1 MAGAT
6 CPLQR
11 HQMTRTF
18 ITLLLL
24 ASATGPASASEEVCT
39 ALTDTA
45 LFADAGL
52 SQEIRPIFQTDGAQL
67 APISKDGGV
76 MFGIAYDVL
85 MQPMLEEPSFT
96 RAADWTCET
105 YAGLNTGETD
115 RSYDVSID
123 ACRLDMSDTR
133 ITLGPTTIGFYE
145 SACDIID
152 QTPGEN
158 DSVLVSLQ
166 CYGEGNE
173 WPAQGKII
181 SSKTDD
187 LTIEIEGFAQSYTL
201 CPAE

>member
-24 ASATGPASASEEVCT
+24 ASATGLASASEEVCT

-105 YAGLNTGETD
+105 YAGLNSDETD

-145 SACDIID
+145 SACDIVD

>member
-1 MAGAT
+1 
-6 CPLQR
+6 
-11 HQMTRTF
+11 MTRTF
-18 ITLLLL
+18 ITFLLLT
-24 ASATGPASASEEVCT
+24 SATCTASASEELCT

-85 MQPMLEEPSFT
+85 MRPMLEEPNFT

-105 YAGLNTGETD
+105 YAAVDTDETD

-133 ITLGPTTIGFYE
+133 ITLGPSSIGFYE
-145 SACDIID
+145 SACDIVE
-152 QTPGEN
+152 QTPSEN

-181 SSKTDD
+181 SLENDD
-187 LTIEIEGFAQSYTL
+187 LIIEIEEFSQTYTL